1 MCLWYSLIRKLLFS
15 FSNPLGQIIAKSVK
29 YRVLCDN
36 VVMGLVVGI
45 VVEVGVV
52 MAVMVEEVGCF
63 QVVDLVLGV

>member
-1 MCLWYSLIRKLLFS
+1 MIRKLLFS
-15 FSNPLGQIIAKSVK
+15 FSNPLGRIIAKSVE

-36 VVMGLVVGI
+36 VAVGLVVGI
-45 VVEVGVV
+45 VVDVGVV